1 MELNIEDLRVI
12 IFIQWFFFSIAG
24 FLSFRPEQANGWV
37 GGWVGVAPRLMVHI
51 NFPLDIM
58 KEEEKDGLRERK
70 ENMTKQGLRRR
81 K

>member
-1 MELNIEDLRVI
+1 M
-12 IFIQWFFFSIAG
+12 
-24 FLSFRPEQANGWV
+24 
-37 GGWVGVAPRLMVHI
+37 GVAPRLMVHI

-58 KEEEKDGLRERK
+58 KEEEKDDGLRERK